1 MSSRSRRPRTSSS
14 SSASSSMEINSG
26 RRSVK
31 VVRVLCDGCE
41 RASASVYCTECN
53 ESACHSCAEQLHV
66 RGRRVERRQKSRT
79 CQGRAMK
86 DLQKTVG
93 VLALCTSCRV
103 RPAHVSFHHFS
114 LSTNSSSSFYIYINI
129 FSNMFQTTFES
140 ISISYRGLIMVKFMV
155 CVKNVDI
162 LINRHQ
168 LFLLMI

>member
-14 SSASSSMEINSG
+14 SSTSSSMEANSG

-103 RPAHVSFHHFS
+103 RPVHVSFYQ
-114 LSTNSSSSFYIYINI
+114 LYIYVYQSIRLVH
-129 FSNMFQTTFES
+129 SLTFMNNFKS
-140 ISISYRGLIMVKFMV
+140 ISHRSSVMVKCMV

-162 LINRHQ
+162 LTNHHQ